1 MKFLIIASLCLHKL
15 VHCFPQSLVA
25 TGGDV
30 ASLPEVGD
38 VARPPSDG
46 EVLPLKITKFHVDS
60 KIQFR
65 YARTQVTSH
74 IKNPGTAPN
83 QADFTMV
90 LPDSAF
96 ISNFSMII
104 RDVEYVAQVK
114 EKEEAKKNFNEAIN
128 QGRGA
133 GIISKDI
140 RDANIFTVSTN
151 IEPGAKVIFKLTYE
165 ELLERKSGK
174 YKHSI
179 NIDPKQLVEDFK
191 IEVFINESLPISS
204 IFVPEL
210 IQSNELDFIGSGEN
224 TIAEVERNV
233 DGVANNARIV
243 FAPDKSYQEEAGAQ
257 GLSGQFVVK
266 YDVDRQGED
275 SEVQVIDGYFVHY
288 FVPDNLETLA
298 KHAVFVLDV
307 SGSMGG
313 EKLEQLKD
321 SMFTVLDDMTD
332 RDYFNI
338 ITFSSNIEH
347 WSPNTTDYED
357 SGPLSTQVQVIQAT
371 EENKNLAIK
380 HILGLEAGGGTNI
393 NDAMI
398 EGVRMAE
405 LALKGE
411 NIPVYVKSMII
422 FLTDGLPSSGETNN
436 EAIKKNI
443 KVANNELD
451 IPIFSIGF
459 GRDLDF
465 TLIKEIS
472 EQANSFSKRIYEGSD
487 AALQL
492 EDFFAQISSPLIY
505 NLKFD
510 YVGGLIQNNS
520 ISQSRFKT
528 YFKGGEYIVAGKLDQ
543 NTEEK
548 GESLTIEIVG
558 DSKQGQYK
566 RELTICL
573 RKPQEQDSK
582 LVQGIDSSF
591 IPKISPPSCLFPPH
605 YPPKS
610 LAQDFMQKL
619 HAFINIKQLIR
630 KADFGEENDKNE
642 NKEKALMLAL
652 NNNFVT
658 DLTSLVVVRPDEEP
672 VVSSLK
678 YHNRAEEGILP
689 LSISS
694 FASFNPGVA
703 TRNRVSP
710 AGSFGYGYSAQS
722 GLVGINR
729 APSPTFKRKGGGG
742 ILSLARYPTTSRRN
756 TFTTTTYRPVS
767 TTTTTY
773 PSVAYS
779 YDISYDYNYDDYEA
793 GLNTTTAAVA
803 ECSGSGNLT
812 LFSKTYLR
820 GEQVVVED
828 EETDL
833 ENISFDNLAVSASV
847 SGSCCWQVFSGQ
859 NYTGSNLLLS
869 SQGTYTSVSSLG
881 QLFRDVSSVR
891 KHQCTY

>member
-1 MKFLIIASLCLHKL
+1 MKLLIIASLYLYKL

-25 TGGDV
+25 AGGGV

-46 EVLPLKITKFHVDS
+46 VVPPLKITKFHVDS

-114 EKEEAKKNFNEAIN
+114 EKEEAKATFDEAVSL
-128 QGRGA
+128 GRGA
-133 GIISKDI
+133 GIINKDI
-140 RDANIFTVSTN
+140 RDSNIFTVTTN

-165 ELLERKSGK
+165 ELLERNSGK
-174 YKHSI
+174 YEHFI
-179 NIDPKQLVEDFK
+179 NIDPKQLVDDLK
-191 IEVFINESLPISS
+191 VEVFINESLPISS

-210 IQSNELDFIGSGEN
+210 IQSNEIDFIGSGEN
-224 TIAEVERNV
+224 TIAEIEKNV
-233 DGVANNARIV
+233 DGFANNARVV
-243 FAPDKSYQEEAGAQ
+243 FPPDKSYQQEAGAQ
-257 GLSGQFVVK
+257 GISGQFLVQ
-266 YDVDRQGED
+266 YDVDRQGRD

-288 FVPDNLETLA
+288 FVPDNLETMD
-298 KHAVFVLDV
+298 KHAVFVLDI

-313 EKLEQLKD
+313 EKIEQLKD
-321 SMFTVLDDMTD
+321 SMFTVLDDMTET
-332 RDYFNI
+332 DYFNI
-338 ITFSSNIEH
+338 ITFSSSVEH
-347 WSPNTTDYED
+347 WSPSHTDSDNFE
-357 SGPLSTQVQVIQAT
+357 PKTPQVIQAT

-380 HILGLEAGGGTNI
+380 HILGLQAGGGTNI
-393 NDAMI
+393 NEAML
-398 EGVRMAE
+398 EGLKIAEGGLKSEKLPGDVR
-405 LALKGE
+405 
-411 NIPVYVKSMII
+411 PMII
-422 FLTDGLPSSGETNN
+422 FLTDGLLSSGETNN
-436 EAIKKNI
+436 EAIKRNI
-443 KVANNELD
+443 KEANRDLD
-451 IPIFSIGF
+451 FPIFSIGF

-492 EDFFAQISSPLIY
+492 EDFFAQISSPLIS

-528 YFKGGEYIVAGKLDQ
+528 YFKGGEYIIAGKLDQ
-543 NTEEK
+543 YTEEEGK
-548 GESLTIEIVG
+548 SLTIGIVG

-566 RELTICL
+566 RDIMICL

-591 IPKISPPSCLFPPH
+591 IPKIPPPSCLFPPH

-678 YHNRAEEGILP
+678 YPNRAEEGILP

-756 TFTTTTYRPVS
+756 IFTTATYRPVS

-779 YDISYDYNYDDYEA
+779 YDISYDYGYDDYEA

-859 NYTGSNLLLS
+859 NFTGSILLLS

-881 QLFRDVSSVR
+881 QLFRDVSSV
-891 KHQCTY
+891 

>member
-25 TGGDV
+25 AGGDV

-38 VARPPSDG
+38 IGRPPSDG
-46 EVLPLKITKFHVDS
+46 VVLPLKITKFHVDS

-114 EKEEAKKNFNEAIN
+114 EKEEAKATFDEAIN

-174 YKHSI
+174 YGHSI

-233 DGVANNARIV
+233 DGVANNARIL

-257 GLSGQFVVK
+257 GLSGQFVVE
-266 YDVDRQGED
+266 YDVDRQGQD

-393 NDAMI
+393 NEAML
-398 EGVRMAE
+398 EGLKIAEGGLKSEKLPGDVR
-405 LALKGE
+405 
-411 NIPVYVKSMII
+411 PMII
-422 FLTDGLPSSGETNN
+422 FLTDGLPSSGETNK

-492 EDFFAQISSPLIY
+492 EDFFAQISSPLIS

-510 YVGGLIQNNS
+510 YVGGLVQNNS
-520 ISQSRFKT
+520 VSQSSFKT
-528 YFKGGEYIVAGKLDQ
+528 FFKGGEYIIAGKLDT
-543 NTEEK
+543 NSEE
-548 GESLTIEIVG
+548 ESLTVKVVG
-558 DSKQGQYK
+558 DSKKGPYRKDLQ
-566 RELTICL
+566 ICL
-573 RKPQEQDSK
+573 RTHKDQDDD
-582 LVQGIDSSF
+582 LVQDTESSLF
-591 IPKISPPSCLFPPH
+591 LIQIIGLLMCLLPPS
-605 YPPKS
+605 YPPRS
-610 LAQDFMQKL
+610 MAQNFMQKL
-619 HAFINIKQLIR
+619 HAFLNIKQLIR
-630 KADFGEENDKNE
+630 KADLGDEVEKIE
-642 NKEKALMLAL
+642 NKQKALRLAL
-652 NNNFVT
+652 DNNFVT
-658 DLTSLVVVRPDEEP
+658 SMTSLVVVRPDEKP
-672 VVSSLK
+672 TVSSLQQP
-678 YHNRAEEGILP
+678 HQEFERI
-689 LSISS
+689 
-694 FASFNPGVA
+694 
-703 TRNRVSP
+703 
-710 AGSFGYGYSAQS
+710 
-722 GLVGINR
+722 
-729 APSPTFKRKGGGG
+729 PTFT
-742 ILSLARYPTTSRRN
+742 P
-756 TFTTTTYRPVS
+756 
-767 TTTTTY
+767 
-773 PSVAYS
+773 
-779 YDISYDYNYDDYEA
+779 
-793 GLNTTTAAVA
+793 
-803 ECSGSGNLT
+803 
-812 LFSKTYLR
+812 FS
-820 GEQVVVED
+820 
-828 EETDL
+828 
-833 ENISFDNLAVSASV
+833 
-847 SGSCCWQVFSGQ
+847 
-859 NYTGSNLLLS
+859 
-869 SQGTYTSVSSLG
+869 
-881 QLFRDVSSVR
+881 
-891 KHQCTY
+891 

>member
-25 TGGDV
+25 AGGDV

-38 VARPPSDG
+38 IGRPPSDG
-46 EVLPLKITKFHVDS
+46 VVLPLKITKFHVDS

-65 YARTQVTSH
+65 YARTQVTTH

-90 LPDSAF
+90 IPDSAF

-104 RDVEYVAQVK
+104 RDIEYVAQVK
-114 EKEEAKKNFNEAIN
+114 EKEEAKKTFNEAIN

-233 DGVANNARIV
+233 DGIANNARIV

-257 GLSGQFVVK
+257 GLSGQFVVQ
-266 YDVDRQGED
+266 YDVDRQGQD

-411 NIPVYVKSMII
+411 NIPVDVKSMII

-436 EAIKKNI
+436 EVIKKNI

-492 EDFFAQISSPLIY
+492 EDFFAQISSPLIS

-510 YVGGLIQNNS
+510 YVGGLVKNNS
-520 ISQSRFKT
+520 VSQSSFKT
-528 YFKGGEYIVAGKLDQ
+528 FFKGGEYIIAGKLDT
-543 NTEEK
+543 NSEE
-548 GESLTIEIVG
+548 ESLTVKVVG
-558 DSKQGQYK
+558 DSKQGPYRKDLQ
-566 RELTICL
+566 ICL
-573 RKPQEQDSK
+573 RTNKDQDEETE
-582 LVQGIDSSF
+582 SSLSL
-591 IPKISPPSCLFPPH
+591 IPIIPPPICLLPPS
-605 YPPKS
+605 YPPRS
-610 LAQDFMQKL
+610 MAQNFMQKL
-619 HAFINIKQLIR
+619 HAFLNIKQLIR
-630 KADFGEENDKNE
+630 KADLGDGVEKSE
-642 NKEKALMLAL
+642 NKQKALRLAL
-652 NNNFVT
+652 DNNFVT
-658 DLTSLVVVRPDEEP
+658 SMTSLVVVRPDEKP
-672 VVSSLK
+672 TVSSLQK
-678 YHNRAEEGILP
+678 PHQDFGGITSLH
-689 LSISS
+689 STFSS
-694 FASFNPGVA
+694 FSPGHIA
-703 TRNRVSP
+703 TRNRV
-710 AGSFGYGYSAQS
+710 AGSKLAPRPQVFNVFSLSAPTLQS
-722 GLVGINR
+722 NIK
-729 APSPTFKRKGGGG
+729 A
-742 ILSLARYPTTSRRN
+742 Y
-756 TFTTTTYRPVS
+756 TTTYRPRTTS
-767 TTTTTY
+767 TY
-773 PSVAYS
+773 GPPVGAYDAYH
-779 YDISYDYNYDDYEA
+779 YDYDYNYDYE
-793 GLNTTTAAVA
+793 
-803 ECSGSGNLT
+803 
-812 LFSKTYLR
+812 
-820 GEQVVVED
+820 ED
-828 EETDL
+828 EEPTPQPGSPFGGGVEGLEHDL
-833 ENISFDNLAVSASV
+833 
-847 SGSCCWQVFSGQ
+847 G
-859 NYTGSNLLLS
+859 
-869 SQGTYTSVSSLG
+869 
-881 QLFRDVSSVR
+881 
-891 KHQCTY
+891 